1 MKVLTLVRHAKSS
14 WKDANLSDL
23 DRPLNKRGRRDAPM
37 MGARLAARDDSP
49 DVIVS
54 SPAVRALATAEA
66 IAEEIGYPWSEIV
79 VDERIYG
86 ADVTDWLEVI
96 HTLGDVW
103 DRAMCIGHNPG
114 LTDLVNYLADD
125 QIGNVPTCGIVD
137 LVFDVDSWTLV
148 GRVDPVDV
156 DFDYPKAKPPP
167 DPRSRKPPTQ

>member
-37 MGARLAARDDSP
+37 MGGRLAERDYFP

-54 SPAVRALATAEA
+54 SSAVRALATAEA
-66 IAEEIGYPWSEIV
+66 IAEEIGYPRSEIV

-96 HTLGDVW
+96 HTLGDAW

-148 GRVDPVDV
+148 GRIDPVGV
-156 DFDYPKAKPPP
+156 DFDYPKAKPP
-167 DPRSRKPPTQ
+167 TQ